1 MLVTGQPSVRRRRG
15 RSNRAARIAVP
26 VTTAV
31 TLSLG
36 VGIFVAASSGGPAKV
51 HQAAASTSQ
60 GVSSSAANTDC
71 DIIVP
76 AHPLTAK
83 GLATPYQL
91 TGPAGTSPADSGCQ
105 MINSVNLGAFVQ
117 ATILDPATGALS
129 VYDPLVITKGTKP
142 AVAPVVPKLPAHAV
156 VTIDIGFNGA
166 TLRQAGAT
174 PGALRQGKCTDGE
187 PGSPFGQVSFCN
199 GPAFFKAAFAAERAG
214 RLSFRPSGSR
224 GEMVATA
231 GALGTGRACPTV
243 RNFDMVDQDPS
254 DNVTTTYLL
263 NPATG
268 RTAQYNAANKGRM
281 RGAKQLV
288 NGSDNALIDDFLDP
302 ALGCAP
308 LEAPDL
314 GNHGIMATSQALDE
328 LLAAR
333 NEPKN
338 AALIPENDGMVVDN
352 AGAID
357 LAKTNLYRSEIGQP
371 LVEQPDPGQ
380 QQPADVLPESDQRP
394 DAVHRGQREAARR
407 RSLAGAHGG
416 RHPVHLPGEPAGR
429 VLRRT
434 QLQELRPDPAGRR
447 HRDQRG
453 RRGHPGHAEY
463 GHSDRV
469 VLITA
474 SSVPGRHRVIWGY
487 CLVTLTPPGCRA
499 QPGPGASPGR
509 ASYRLRS
516 FDADPPSGG
525 GGGHTTD
532 APGSTLVMP

>member
-1 MLVTGQPSVRRRRG
+1 MLVTGQPPVRRRPSRN
-15 RSNRAARIAVP
+15 NRAARIAIP

-51 HQAAASTSQ
+51 HQAAASSSQ
-60 GVSSSAANTDC
+60 GVSSSAVNTDC
-71 DIIVP
+71 DIVVP

-105 MINSVNLGAFVQ
+105 MINSLNLGAFVQ
-117 ATILDPATGALS
+117 ATILNPATGALS

-142 AVAPVVPKLPAHAV
+142 AVRPVVPKLPAHAV

-166 TLRQAGAT
+166 ILRQVGAT
-174 PGALRQGKCTDGE
+174 PGALSQGRCTDGE

-214 RLSFRPSGSR
+214 RLTIPSAGISR
-224 GEMVATA
+224 TMVATA
-231 GALGTGRACPTV
+231 GALGTGHACPTV

-268 RTAQYNAANKGRM
+268 RTAQYTAANRARM
-281 RGAKQLV
+281 RGAKKLV

-314 GNHGIMATSQALDE
+314 GNHGVMTTSQALDE

-371 LVEQPDPGQ
+371 LVSGRTQASSSPQMFCQNLVNIQTPFI
-380 QQPADVLPESDQRP
+380 
-394 DAVHRGQREAARR
+394 AANEKLLAAAPSPVPTVGDTLYTFLANR
-407 RSLAGAHGG
+407 LAGSFDELNCKNFGLTQSVVG
-416 RHPVHLPGEPAGR
+416 IVTNGAGAA
-429 VLRRT
+429 T
-434 QLQELRPDPAGRR
+434 QVTLNTAVQ
-447 HRDQRG
+447 
-453 RRGHPGHAEY
+453 
-463 GHSDRV
+463 
-469 VLITA
+469 TA
-474 SSVPGRHRVIWGY
+474 S
-487 CLVTLTPPGCRA
+487 
-499 QPGPGASPGR
+499 
-509 ASYRLRS
+509 
-516 FDADPPSGG
+516 F
-525 GGGHTTD
+525 
-532 APGSTLVMP
+532 